1 MGGKRVGLARTQALI
16 ENLRRELSV
25 SNSTFKSG
33 TLEKFTVRG
42 LADDSSGDGM
52 QSGSVTAPVTRV
64 QNINGEIITS
74 ITLDLENLSG
84 SGVGGSTTHGRV
96 IGRPGAQETASTGSY
111 PAYLMQWDNDV
122 NGICYKVEISAIETI
137 AGCNANKHFQLS
149 SSTLGTY
156 EHGQKPTGD
165 PTAICNFGGDLDAY
179 ETLSVTSLAGSP
191 GDDEYIYLCNA
202 ANGAD
207 TTGKY
212 SGGKII
218 IRFYGHIDF

>member
-96 IGRPGAQETASTGSY
+96 IGRPGAQETASTG
-111 PAYLMQWDNDV
+111 
-122 NGICYKVEISAIETI
+122 
-137 AGCNANKHFQLS
+137 
-149 SSTLGTY
+149 
-156 EHGQKPTGD
+156 
-165 PTAICNFGGDLDAY
+165 
-179 ETLSVTSLAGSP
+179 
-191 GDDEYIYLCNA
+191 
-202 ANGAD
+202 
-207 TTGKY
+207 
-212 SGGKII
+212 
-218 IRFYGHIDF
+218 